1 MRILSI
7 ITTLSE
13 MLVNFEVLVNENIVA
28 YGAMVRILTILKSTC
43 VKLCQLI
50 QKLELVTLKIFW

>member
-28 YGAMVRILTILKSTC
+28 YGAMVRILKILKSTC

>member
-28 YGAMVRILTILKSTC
+28 YGAMVRILKILNSTC

>member
-1 MRILSI
+1 
-7 ITTLSE
+7 
-13 MLVNFEVLVNENIVA
+13 MLVNFEVLVNETIVA
-28 YGAMVRILTILKSTC
+28 HGAMVRILTILKSTC